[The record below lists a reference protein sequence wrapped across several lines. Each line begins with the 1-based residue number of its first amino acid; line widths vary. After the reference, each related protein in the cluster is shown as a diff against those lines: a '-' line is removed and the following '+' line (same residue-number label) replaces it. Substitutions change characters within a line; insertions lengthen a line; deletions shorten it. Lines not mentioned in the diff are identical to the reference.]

1 MKETIVFDDWQYR
14 TKGIIENIK
23 KDYRLCFALLLVFLI
38 ASIIGLFFSIYIVF
52 MLFLAIYANVA
63 LLFQYLKIKNNH
75 LVITTDSIYVT
86 NRFNNTKKYKVNY
99 KDCILEIKKSVKRG
113 GGIWM
118 KFYDKNNTLLVK
130 YEDMLNTPTMYGGKL
145 LPWGEAIKSLE
156 IQLIDKGNL
165 YDLW

>member
-1 MKETIVFDDWQYR
+1 MLPLSF
-14 TKGIIENIK
+14 IIR
-23 KDYRLCFALLLVFLI
+23 KDYRLCFVFLLVFLI
-38 ASIIGLFFSIYIVF
+38 ASIVGLFFSIYIVF

-86 NRFNNTKKYKVNY
+86 NRFNKTKEYKVNY
-99 KDCILEIKKSVKRG
+99 KDCILEIKQSVKRG

-130 YEDMLNTPTMYGGKL
+130 YEDMLNAPTMYGGKL
-145 LPWGEAIKSLE
+145 LPWGEAIKSLG

-165 YDLW
+165 FKLW